1 MNHRLPILTQ
11 MLVLVLLLLG
21 CSTNEPAT
29 NTTTPTGDELD
40 GMIDRSGAP
49 EMNAEA
55 VSIAAADDLTL
66 IGTYYSQAS
75 DTPRPAVLLLHMLGS
90 NRTVWEQTGLPGIL
104 VSNGYNVLALDMRGH
119 GDTGGQQD
127 WDKSP
132 DDMQRAWE
140 FLSQQPGVD
149 RERTAFIGASIGAN
163 EALIA
168 AANEPDIRTVIL
180 LSPGLEYRGVATEPV
195 MPTYGDRPILFV
207 ASEDDS
213 YSADSIRQLAKLA
226 TGTAVLQL
234 YENAGHGTA
243 MFAAAPDLPDLI
255 TEWLN
260 THIKS

>member
-21 CSTNEPAT
+21 CSTNEPVT
-29 NTTTPTGDELD
+29 NATTPAGDELD

-49 EMNAEA
+49 EMVAEQ

-75 DTPRPAVLLLHMLGS
+75 EAPRPAVLLLHMLGS
-90 NRTVWEQTGLPGIL
+90 NRTVWEQTGLPAIL

-127 WDKSP
+127 WEKSP
-132 DDMQRAWE
+132 DDIQRAWE
-140 FLSQQPGVD
+140 FLRQQPGVD

>member
-1 MNHRLPILTQ
+1 MI
-11 MLVLVLLLLG
+11 VLVFLLVSCG
-21 CSTNEPAT
+21 GNEVAPHVATPA
-29 NTTTPTGDELD
+29 GDELD
-40 GMIDRSGAP
+40 GMINRSGAP
-49 EMNAEA
+49 EMNAEE
-55 VSIAAADDLTL
+55 VSIAAADELIL

-75 DTPRPAVLLLHMLGS
+75 ESPRPAVLLLHMLGS
-90 NRTVWEQTGLPGIL
+90 NRTIWEQNGLPGIL

-132 DDMQRAWE
+132 DDIQRAWE

-149 RERTAFIGASIGAN
+149 RERTALIGASIGAN

-168 AANEPDIRTVIL
+168 ATNEPTIRTVIL
-180 LSPGLEYRGVATEPV
+180 LSPGLKYRGVATEPV

-207 ASEDDS
+207 ASEDDA
-213 YSADSIRQLAKLA
+213 YSANSIDQLAKLA
-226 TGTAVLQL
+226 TGTVVLQL
-234 YENAGHGTA
+234 YENVGHGTA

-255 TEWLN
+255 VEWLN